1 MPIKGMKER
10 EQVKKKKKKNITVHK
25 GGPFLRGRLR
35 EGWTILFS

>member
-10 EQVKKKKKKNITVHK
+10 EQVKKKKKNITVHK

-35 EGWTILFS
+35 EGWTILSS